1 MLIFERDTWS
11 EIYHA
16 LEKNKARTLLT
27 MVGVAW
33 GMLLFVFLLGVVNG
47 LSNGFDKELKGTS
60 TNSLFIWTQQTSVP
74 YDGFG
79 RGRTFR
85 FQLSDIDAL
94 KKEFKEIKI
103 ITPRQRNNASVVHQ
117 AKNGNYSIF
126 GDFPEQNKIFVKKIL
141 KGRYITQKDIEN
153 NAKVAV
159 ISDRLIDELYDK
171 GSNPLGTTIQIFG
184 VNFKVVGVYSGDSK
198 GGIDSGSTVTIPFAT
213 FNQIFN
219 QGNNVGLI
227 VINIDDYADIKE
239 METRIKD
246 FLKTRHHIAPND
258 TQALGSFNLG
268 EMFGKMFRFM
278 QGLEFLTVVV
288 GFFTLLAGV
297 LAVSSILLITVKE
310 RTQEFGIRRALGAP
324 PSQIVSQILIE
335 SSVITFFSGLIGI
348 IAGTAFLASVNTY
361 VANSEDNDIPFVNS
375 SIDIKILLGA
385 FVLVLVMSLLAGLIP
400 ALRAVAIKPI
410 DALREE

>member
-11 EIYHA
+11 EIYHT
-16 LEKNKARTLLT
+16 LDKNKARTLLT

-103 ITPRQRNNASVVHQ
+103 ITPRQRNDASVVHQ

-227 VINIDDYADIKE
+227 VINIDDYADIKKA
-239 METRIKD
+239 ETQIKD

-268 EMFGKMFRFM
+268 EMFGKVFRFM

-288 GFFTLLAGV
+288 DFFTLLAGV

-324 PSQIVSQILIE
+324 PSQIVSQILLE
-335 SSVITFFSGLIGI
+335 SSVITFFSGLLGI
-348 IAGTAFLASVNTY
+348 IAGTALLAGINTY
-361 VANSEDNDIPFVNS
+361 VANAEKDDFPFINS
-375 SIDIKILLGA
+375 SINLSILLGA
-385 FVLVLVMSLLAGLIP
+385 FILVLVMSLLAGLIP